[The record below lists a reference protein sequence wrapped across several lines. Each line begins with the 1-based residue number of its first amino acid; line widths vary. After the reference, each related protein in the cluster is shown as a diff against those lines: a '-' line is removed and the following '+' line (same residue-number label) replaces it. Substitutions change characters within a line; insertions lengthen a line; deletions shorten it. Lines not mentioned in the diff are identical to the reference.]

1 MDKFTNFDNQRDEVN
16 TMQNKHAEIDRQFN
30 DTIKNQPYLMNEIEG
45 LDNDINDPQYKE
57 YLAWKQMQQQQS
69 LKPQPEMQ
77 PQLQPEVQ
85 QENQSFIGT
94 TTQERSFQFNP
105 QVAQTQYQVTQK
117 QTNFIS
123 DIKPMENDEESPA
136 MRNKVNEIK
145 KQLTQSNVTQLTNYG
160 VEAQTG
166 LSKFSNQILSEI
178 DKNEI
183 DSIDK
188 NLTNLMKKL
197 GEVDPEQ
204 LTKSDKNI
212 ISKLFNKAKKSI
224 DDLISKYQSVSG
236 QVDQISLALNNS
248 KNTLLHDNAQLDY
261 LFETNKAYYNEI
273 DAYIKAA
280 DESIIELNQRL
291 ENMMKSVNVDEFEI
305 NDLRQF
311 INRLEKRSYDLKLS
325 RQISLQTAPQIR
337 MIQDTN
343 NALAEKIQS
352 SILTSIPLWKNQMS
366 IAISLVHQQ
375 KASHA
380 QRQVTDMTNQLLIKN
395 SEMLKTNTILTA
407 KENERGIVEI
417 ETLKKTQANLID
429 TIKSTIEIQHEGSQ
443 ARKQAEIELKSMEKD
458 LKNQLLQIQ
467 QNSMNNQNL

>member
-1 MDKFTNFDNQRDEVN
+1 MDKFTNFGNQRDEVN

-429 TIKSTIEIQHEGSQ
+429 TIKSTIEIQQEGSQ